1 MPAPGQRAR
10 GDTEGDGEFP
20 SEVGSPENKPLID
33 THRDG
38 ASLLHLCCWGRPM
51 ALSCVTSTHP
61 NHSAQVPGRCPQ
73 EIGSPTQVGNNTSS
87 FRNTELSSC
96 QKSPGDPASKC
107 GRHQGK
113 MQRDLFLLLLPVRFL
128 PPITGLQQTGGESG
142 LVGREA
148 TMELGREQLLSER

>member
-1 MPAPGQRAR
+1 MQLLDCHGILQATLQRYGPFLVSPAPA
-10 GDTEGDGEFP
+10 
-20 SEVGSPENKPLID
+20 K
-33 THRDG
+33 
-38 ASLLHLCCWGRPM
+38 
-51 ALSCVTSTHP
+51 
-61 NHSAQVPGRCPQ
+61 
-73 EIGSPTQVGNNTSS
+73 TQQGK
-87 FRNTELSSC
+87 ELSSC
-96 QKSPGDPASKC
+96 QKSPGDPASKR